1 MQVNLGGIVHLSTVD
16 WPGRAAMV
24 IFLRG
29 CPLACPHCHNRE
41 LQAGETF
48 VELSKVLGHIR
59 VIKEIEHIADQLTL
73 EEAISMTEAEP
84 FLSAL
89 VLSGGEPL
97 MQPEAAAALASLA
110 RGIGM
115 DVGIETCGYYYDHL
129 QEILD
134 KGLADRIFLDI
145 KAPLREPEY
154 KAVTG
159 KKGSALR
166 ALKSL
171 KLCMKSKVPFE
182 VRTTVFPET
191 HPLHVQDIATT
202 LSDLLVTFPENQFD
216 TLVLQHGQP
225 RDREFEPVSLE
236 SLKALAE
243 SIKDLRV
250 EVRAASL
257 AKINNDKGDNSETP
271 MLKDVE
277 ERH

>member
-29 CPLACPHCHNRE
+29 CPLRCSHCHNRE
-41 LQAGETF
+41 LQMGETF
-48 VELSKVLGHIR
+48 VELSKVLGHIK

-73 EEAISMTEAEP
+73 EEAISMTETEP
-84 FLSAL
+84 FLKAL

-97 MQPEAAAALASLA
+97 MQPEAVSSLA
-110 RGIGM
+110 NLARSLGM
-115 DVGIETCGYYYDHL
+115 SVGIETCGYYYDHL
-129 QEILD
+129 QGILD

-145 KAPLREPEY
+145 KAPLREAEY

-171 KLCMKSKVPFE
+171 KLCLKSEIPFE

-191 HPLHVQDIATT
+191 HPLHVQDIAKT
-202 LSDLLVTFPENQFD
+202 LSDLLVKAPENKFD
-216 TLVLQHGQP
+216 ALVIQQGQP

-243 SIKDLRV
+243 SISNLRV
-250 EVRAASL
+250 EVRAASR
-257 AKINNDKGDNSETP
+257 AKINKADNSEIP
-271 MLKDVE
+271 MT
-277 ERH
+277 RT

>member
-29 CPLACPHCHNRE
+29 CPLACSHCHNRE
-41 LQAGETF
+41 LQMGETF
-48 VELSKVLGHIR
+48 VELSKVLGHIK

-97 MQPEAAAALASLA
+97 MQSNAVAALANLA
-110 RGIGM
+110 RGLGM
-115 DVGIETCGYYYDHL
+115 NVGIETCGYYYDHL
-129 QEILD
+129 QGILN

-154 KAVTG
+154 LAVTG

-171 KLCMKSKVPFE
+171 KICIKSEVPFE

-191 HPLHVQDIATT
+191 QSLRVQDIATT
-202 LSDLLVTFPENQFD
+202 LSDLLVKSPENQFD
-216 TLVLQHGQP
+216 ALVLQQGQP

-236 SLKALAE
+236 SLKTLAE
-243 SIKDLRV
+243 SIGDLRV

-257 AKINNDKGDNSETP
+257 AKVNKADNSEIPKPT
-271 MLKDVE
+271 DV
-277 ERH
+277 RTD

>member
-29 CPLACPHCHNRE
+29 CPLRCPHCHNRE
-41 LQAGETF
+41 LQMGETF
-48 VELSKVLGHIR
+48 AELSRVLGHIK
-59 VIKEIEHIADQLTL
+59 VIKEIEHMADQLTL

-84 FLSAL
+84 FLTAL

-97 MQPEAAAALASLA
+97 MQPNAALAIANLA
-110 RGIGM
+110 RGLGM

-129 QEILD
+129 QRFLD
-134 KGLADRIFLDI
+134 KGLADGIFLDI
-145 KAPLREPEY
+145 KAPLREKEY
-154 KAVTG
+154 QAVTG

-171 KLCMKSKVPFE
+171 KICMKSEVSFE

-191 HPLHVQDIATT
+191 NPLHVQDIAKS
-202 LSDLLVTFPENQFD
+202 LSDLLAKSPGNQFD
-216 TLVLQHGQP
+216 VLVLQQGQP
-225 RDREFEPVSLE
+225 RDKEFEPLSLE

-243 SIKDLRV
+243 SIRDLRV

-257 AKINNDKGDNSETP
+257 TKANK
-271 MLKDVE
+271 
-277 ERH
+277 